1 MLSRIYTVCPPTLL
15 CCERITLLI
24 PYIAIN
30 NFFTNWYLA
39 LPYAISQAG
48 LMITPVVHE
57 LDPPA
62 EVNLVLHYLLT
73 ALTAGL
79 ALVGGPEVA
88 AGVDGL
94 LAGTI
99 NAGSVLGKGLAQAP
113 GVAQA
118 IWPVGTTDST
128 TVQISNVATE
138 LSSST
143 SQLSASINNGL
154 VLLMSDMPSFVGFA
168 STGGFSG
175 ATPLSLAKQTDGI
188 DIALRT
194 LVVSSVMGGNKWQ
207 AWAMLNVASPAAFES
222 LTTCGTVD
230 GNGICG
236 DYWYSNATQ
245 RGYHLSNLK
254 GSGPSPQQLMNDILS
269 NSWSTLEVLF
279 DGGYDCTTGPNPGPN
294 PVNVAASGALDASC
308 SSQLP
313 FCVPCG
319 KPCPVAEV
327 NGSCPFVGCGGK
339 CCGDSLC

>member
-1 MLSRIYTVCPPTLL
+1 M
-15 CCERITLLI
+15 
-24 PYIAIN
+24 N
-30 NFFTNWYLA
+30 
-39 LPYAISQAG
+39 
-48 LMITPVVHE
+48 TPVVHE

-62 EVNLVLHYLLT
+62 EVNIVLDYLLT
-73 ALTAGL
+73 AHTAGL
-79 ALVGGPEVA
+79 ALVGGPAAA

-99 NAGSVLGKGLAQAP
+99 TAGSVLVKGLAQAAR
-113 GVAQA
+113 VAQA

-143 SQLSASINNGL
+143 SQLSARINDGL
-154 VLLMSDMPSFVGFA
+154 VLLMSDVPSFVGFA

-194 LVVSSVMGGNKWQ
+194 LVVSTVMGGNKWQ
-207 AWAMLNVASPAAFES
+207 AWAMLNVASPAAFQS

-236 DYWYSNATQ
+236 DYWYSAATQ

-269 NSWSTLEVLF
+269 NNWSTLEVLF
-279 DGGYDCTTGPNPGPN
+279 DGGYDCTAGPNPGPN
-294 PVNVAASGALDASC
+294 PINVAAGGALDASC

-313 FCVPCG
+313 FVSLVGSRARWRRLMARVRLWDAVESVVATRCVEHG
-319 KPCPVAEV
+319 R
-327 NGSCPFVGCGGK
+327 NH
-339 CCGDSLC
+339 